1 MQFWQPGQFLEENQK
16 VMFNLRRWQN
26 RKKQKWYFLRKSS
39 FPQNVSGEEDCSFQK
54 PNKKIS
60 TKRTVVLAQN
70 PKMQN
75 VKKRNIKF
83 FRSLFSTKSSDGQVE
98 TSTDYPAGK
107 FRPKARNLWL
117 SLLHWWKN
125 SKFFQFLFLSNV
137 HVDTWK
143 WSIDYPAKSYMT
155 KAEFLFGQLSESHKK
170 SCMFLETNFKR
181 VLWTGRMKFGHNRG
195 RQTCQK
201 AVFCPMS

>member
-1 MQFWQPGQFLEENQK
+1 MTERPIFFAPCPKLTKKTDFFPKNFTFLNKRFIWAQRMQFWQPGQFLEENQK

-125 SKFFQFLFLSNV
+125 SKFFQFFVSIKCACG
-137 HVDTWK
+137 HVK
-143 WSIDYPAKSYMT
+143 
-155 KAEFLFGQLSESHKK
+155 
-170 SCMFLETNFKR
+170 
-181 VLWTGRMKFGHNRG
+181 MKFWLPG
-195 RQTCQK
+195 Q
-201 AVFCPMS
+201 VFYDKGWIFFRSTVRKS